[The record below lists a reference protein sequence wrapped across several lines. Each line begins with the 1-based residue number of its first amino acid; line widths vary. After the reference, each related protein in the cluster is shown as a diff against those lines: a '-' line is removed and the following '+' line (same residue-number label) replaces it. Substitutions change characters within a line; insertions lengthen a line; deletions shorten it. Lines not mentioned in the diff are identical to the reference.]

1 MNHGIDY
8 QAMFVLNVSA
18 LRDSIDT
25 EIILVDNGSTDLT
38 QQVLSQ
44 AKKEKRRIR
53 LKSIRIEKN
62 ERLLLVRK
70 VLHV

>member
-1 MNHGIDY
+1 
-8 QAMFVLNVSA
+8 MFVLNVSA

-25 EIILVDNGSTDLT
+25 EIISFDNGSTDLT

-53 LKSIRIEKN
+53 LKSIGIAKTSDMGM
-62 ERLLLVRK
+62 V
-70 VLHV
+70 

>member
-1 MNHGIDY
+1 
-8 QAMFVLNVSA
+8 MFVLNVSA

-62 ERLLLVRK
+62 IVEKYKRGGRASS
-70 VLHV
+70 

>member
-25 EIILVDNGSTDLT
+25 EIISVDNGSTDLT
-38 QQVLSQ
+38 QKVLSQ

-53 LKSIRIEKN
+53 LKSIRIEKTSDMGMA
-62 ERLLLVRK
+62 
-70 VLHV
+70 